1 MKLAKQLVIVLGSIL
16 TVSLLIAAA
25 TNPQRI
31 GLMYS
36 SDGTGNPGTW
46 VGMTGSGGAL
56 YTGSVTPSGMFYST
70 DGTGNPGTWAA
81 MTASSFGSGTVSGQA
96 NKVVPLGTTANSITQ
111 QSHIDENTAS
121 TTTISQAAIVNGAF
135 TVNQSATGTYAASF
149 NNTAAGAGVTNSL
162 SNLCSGMLAGAD
174 CWANLT
180 GRTSASANNV
190 VRMQFH
196 YTGAGSALNYLLFDF
211 FGNPFLKCM
220 ASGSCMFNQPITLSS
235 QAAIASAAT
244 IAPTTQAFHV
254 TGTVSIGT
262 ITAPTACTGTTT
274 MCQITIIP
282 DGILTTLTSGNI
294 AIASTTVV
302 SKALIMTYDPAT
314 SKWYPSY

>member
-36 SDGTGNPGTW
+36 TDGTGNPGTW

-81 MTASSFGSGTVSGQA
+81 MTATSFGSGTVSGQA

-111 QSHIDENTAS
+111 QSHIDENTAGA
-121 TTTISQAAIVNGAF
+121 TTLSQAAVVNNS
-135 TVNQSATGTYAASF
+135 VVSAYSASF
-149 NNTAAGAGVTNSL
+149 NNTAAGGGVINSF
-162 SNLCSGMLAGAD
+162 SNLCSGMLAGGD
-174 CWANLT
+174 CWTNLT
-180 GRTSASANNV
+180 GKTSASANNV
-190 VRMQFH
+190 VRTQFH
-196 YTGAGSALNYLLFDF
+196 FTGAGSALNYFLMDF
-211 FGNPFLKCM
+211 FGNTFIKCM
-220 ASGSCMFNQPITLSS
+220 ASGSCMFNQPLTLSS

-254 TGTVSIGT
+254 TGSVSIGT

-282 DGILTTLTSGNI
+282 DAVLTTLTSGNI
-294 AIASTTVV
+294 AIASTTVI